1 MTQPTKPPLQN
12 LEVLSSGDETLIEF
26 PCRFPI
32 KVMGE
37 THDQFSFAMTT
48 VIQGHLPQFSA
59 KDIDLRG
66 SSSGKYLSLT
76 CWVDVSSKPQL
87 DAIYQSLTAH
97 PMVKVV
103 L

>member
-1 MTQPTKPPLQN
+1 MTEPTKPPLKN
-12 LEVLSSGDETLIEF
+12 LAVLSSHDDTLIEF

-37 THDQFSFAMTT
+37 THAQFSQAMTH

-59 KDIDLRG
+59 NDIDLRG
-66 SSSGKYLSLT
+66 SSAGKYVSLT
-76 CWVDVSSKPQL
+76 CWVNVSSKPQL